1 MQVLIIDESMTKK
14 KGFILERIADDGNLR
29 LAIKNSQRGGK
40 AKRRS
45 DIRAVNADIDA
56 TVERLRAM
64 ILNLD
69 FPEHRSR
76 VVNRKADSGKMRRLD
91 DEDYMPWKIMSHAIM
106 QVIEPVINGKMIA
119 DTSSCIKGRGN
130 LYGGRR
136 MKRLLRR
143 YPDHTW
149 TAKSDCKKYYQG
161 LDHGYMLRV
170 LRHHFKD
177 ERFIRLMEICVLD
190 YYCGEVIE
198 KEIEDEREKKAGVRI
213 GAYISGMI
221 GNLAHMEID
230 HILTERYGVKLERN
244 CDDMVMLARTKGE
257 ARFLLNAY
265 DRLAEERGMTV
276 KANSYY
282 APILHYEKK
291 RHRRK
296 RQRGTGHRLPRICV
310 LEGGCEASQGHKET
324 LRSGDGA
331 RQKQKEKKTDTGQLQ
346 GLVRARGLQE
356 PLEKNNREENGIR

>member
-14 KGFILERIADDGNLR
+14 KGFILERIADDCNLR

-56 TVERLRAM
+56 TVERLRGM

-130 LYGGRR
+130 LYGVRR

-143 YPDHTW
+143 YPGHTW
-149 TAKSDCKKYYQG
+149 AAKSDCKKYYQG
-161 LDHGYMLRV
+161 LNHGYMLRV

-177 ERFIRLMEICVLD
+177 ERFIRLMEICVFD
-190 YYCGEVIE
+190 YYCGEDIE
-198 KEIEDEREKKAGVRI
+198 KEIDDEREKKAGRANWRVHKRDDWQPRPHGDRPHPHRKVR
-213 GAYISGMI
+213 
-221 GNLAHMEID
+221 
-230 HILTERYGVKLERN
+230 
-244 CDDMVMLARTKGE
+244 GE
-257 ARFLLNAY
+257 AGAELRRHGDAGK
-265 DRLAEERGMTV
+265 DKGRGEVPPERLR
-276 KANSYY
+276 
-282 APILHYEKK
+282 PL
-291 RHRRK
+291 
-296 RQRGTGHRLPRICV
+296 
-310 LEGGCEASQGHKET
+310 GG
-324 LRSGDGA
+324 GA
-331 RQKQKEKKTDTGQLQ
+331 RDDGKGKQLLRTDS
-346 GLVRARGLQE
+346 
-356 PLEKNNREENGIR
+356 PL